1 MNVMMSLEDPPYF
14 IIIQIGGNNID
25 NVRIGYSHMIYKKI
39 KWSH

>member
-1 MNVMMSLEDPPYF
+1 MNVMMSLEDPTDF
-14 IIIQIGGNNID
+14 IIMQIGGNNIG